1 MKPVAL
7 ISVLVCLLSA
17 GAAWAVDVP
26 STYGDAMRW
35 YKRAAEGGSANAQFF
50 LGRMYETGQSR
61 KKDPVAAAGWYRK
74 AAEQGHRLA
83 QYRLGQMHL
92 AGTGVRQSY
101 ADAASWLE
109 KAASQGLREAQYDLG
124 YLYDRGFGVER
135 SPRIAAGWYRKAAE
149 QGLGPAQYNLG
160 VLLAGDSMAG
170 GVAVDV
176 VEAWV
181 WLSLAEDNGV
191 AAAAKVRAEI
201 EKKMK
206 APELEQAR
214 GRLEA
219 RRKAGGKKP

>member
-61 KKDPVAAAGWYRK
+61 KKDPVAAAGWDPK
-74 AAEQGHRLA
+74 TAAQGHRPA
-83 QYRLGQMHL
+83 QNPPVPGQP
-92 AGTGVRQSY
+92 ARTRRWQSY

-170 GVAVDV
+170 GGGGGV
-176 VEAWV
+176 VEGAVWV
-181 WLSLAEDNGV
+181 ARGGGGRGG
-191 AAAAKVRAEI
+191 AAARGGG
-201 EKKMK
+201 
-206 APELEQAR
+206 PR
-214 GRLEA
+214 GRRNE
-219 RRKAGGKKP
+219 KAGGGVGHGG